1 MRFVAGL
8 LVALVPIMALSE
20 ENCGRM
26 FRTVTRFRGIVHV
39 VEPIAGRDLVHA
51 PVDLDPQYVV
61 AIDVLS
67 APSGDRAVRA
77 GTTYS
82 FGIHSPSRTFG
93 AERAVG
99 KTFDLEVQWNAC
111 DGTFRRFEELRELP
125 AERLVEDYDGNVEA
139 GHSYRAD
146 VQWDNDVLG
155 LVKHLDPPRHHYIG
169 ARFENIEAFP
179 ELRKREAAHTI
190 VFEVLSQ
197 EIEFLERGQWLNSY
211 VLRVIEVV
219 PDFHGVVE
227 LGRNWTAIPRDVQW
241 ISAPPGA
248 GQTSGAVPRL
258 P

>member
-1 MRFVAGL
+1 MRLIAAL
-8 LVALVPIMALSE
+8 LMALVPTIALAE

-26 FRTVTRFRGIVHV
+26 FRTVTRFRGIVRV
-39 VEPIAGRDLVHA
+39 LEPIAGRDLLLA
-51 PVDLDPQYVV
+51 PVDLDPNYVV
-61 AIDVLS
+61 AIDVLN
-67 APSGDRAVRA
+67 APSDDRALRA

-125 AERLVEDYDGNVEA
+125 AVRLVEDYDGTIEV

-146 VQWDNDVLG
+146 VHWENDFLG

-169 ARFENIEAFP
+169 AHFENIDAFP
-179 ELRKREAAHTI
+179 ELRKRDVVHTV

-197 EIEFLERGQWLNSY
+197 EIEFLDEGQWLNSY
-211 VLRVIEVV
+211 ALRIIE
-219 PDFHGVVE
+219 
-227 LGRNWTAIPRDVQW
+227 TA
-241 ISAPPGA
+241 A
-248 GQTSGAVPRL
+248 SGSR
-258 P
+258 

>member
-1 MRFVAGL
+1 MI
-8 LVALVPIMALSE
+8 ALAE

-26 FRTVTRFRGIVHV
+26 FRTVTRFRGIVRV
-39 VEPIAGRDLVHA
+39 AELIAGRDLLLA
-51 PVDLDPQYVV
+51 PVDLDPHYVV

-77 GTTYS
+77 GKTYS

-125 AERLVEDYDGNVEA
+125 AKRLVEDYDGWVEA

-146 VQWDNDVLG
+146 VHWENGFLG
-155 LVKHLDPPRHHYIG
+155 LVKPLDPPRHHFIG
-169 ARFENIEAFP
+169 ALFENIDAFP
-179 ELRKREAAHTI
+179 ELQRRDVAHTV

-197 EIEFLERGQWLNSY
+197 EIEIIDRGQWLNSY
-211 VLRVIEVV
+211 VLRIIEVEG
-219 PDFHGVVE
+219 D
-227 LGRNWTAIPRDVQW
+227 
-241 ISAPPGA
+241 
-248 GQTSGAVPRL
+248 SG
-258 P
+258 